1 MDGAGGRAAWLRIER
16 GRATDEE
23 VAAVAVTLFSLLAR
37 CADGA
42 EGAVGDAVGAGD
54 GPDGA
59 VLWERGERAG
69 GYRAPGSWR

>member
-1 MDGAGGRAAWLRIER
+1 MDGVGGRAAWLRIER

-23 VAAVAVTLFSLLAR
+23 VAAVAVTLLSLLAR
-37 CADGA
+37 CAGGA
-42 EGAVGDAVGAGD
+42 EGAVDGAAGAG
-54 GPDGA
+54 GGQDGA